1 MYEKIL
7 IPGAILSIIVVLYLL
22 CVKIKTMLEITGM
35 KFLLVLV
42 TTALSVF
49 IIIAIFFV
57 VLVIIEYWSKK

>member
-1 MYEKIL
+1 MKKFL

-22 CVKIKTMLEITGM
+22 CVKIKTVIEITGM

-49 IIIAIFFV
+49 ILIAIFFV
-57 VLVIIEYWSKK
+57 FLVVIEYWRKK

>member
-1 MYEKIL
+1 MKKFL

>member
-1 MYEKIL
+1 MKKFL

-42 TTALSVF
+42 TSALSVF
-49 IIIAIFFV
+49 ILIAIFFV
-57 VLVIIEYWSKK
+57 FLVAVEYWRKK